1 MDSQLIISKESKAD
15 LKSTWKVY
23 KTQWKT
29 FAIITGFL
37 ILAYI
42 IQSVIELIL
51 TGIGIATFAEFAY
64 RDTGEIIIASIIRLP
79 FSFVFSALI
88 ALLSV
93 LYMAVPALYFENREL
108 ITPKVPFLLLKE
120 KFGRIIL
127 GGLLYSIA
135 VSLGYVLCIIPGIA
149 ISFIGPAFTNK
160 IVTSD
165 TPIIKAFSSSFQAV
179 FKSPNLWSYIGMTI
193 LASLIFGIATI
204 CGCGISSIVTVP
216 MIGIYSQ
223 HLAYNKGI
231 LN

>member
-1 MDSQLIISKESKAD
+1 MNKHH
-15 LKSTWKVY
+15 LKKIRIFIAGHRGMVGSALVRHFK
-23 KTQWKT
+23 KNN
-29 FAIITGFL
+29 IDNL
-37 ILAYI
+37 ILATKKKLDLLNEQKVIKFIKKERPHVI
-42 IQSVIELIL
+42 INCAGKVGGILANSSYPVEFLNENITIQLNLIN
-51 TGIGIATFAEFAY
+51 A
-64 RDTGEIIIASIIRLP
+64 
-79 FSFVFSALI
+79 
-88 ALLSV
+88 
-93 LYMAVPALYFENREL
+93 
-108 ITPKVPFLLLKE
+108 
-120 KFGRIIL
+120 
-127 GGLLYSIA
+127 
-135 VSLGYVLCIIPGIA
+135 
-149 ISFIGPAFTNK
+149 AFTNK